1 MKKKIIIIVSILL
14 ALFLIGA
21 VVIFFVL
28 QSAGNKLSDE
38 IQNQLEESTTT
49 ESLES
54 EEITGTS
61 EICNILT
68 LDIAKQMLGDDA
80 KLGSQNYGNCT
91 YSSVSADSSSFG
103 VLTMVVS
110 KLNAVTAK
118 TNFESAKASIYENST
133 EPVTG
138 LNADEAYYATNLKQL
153 SLLKG
158 DSWIIISGVSDKFDS
173 EKELAIET
181 AKLVLE

>member
-14 ALFLIGA
+14 VLLLIGA
-21 VVIFFVL
+21 VVIYFVL
-28 QSAGNKLSDE
+28 QSAGKKISDE
-38 IQNQLEESTTT
+38 IQTQLDKNP
-49 ESLES
+49 
-54 EEITGTS
+54 EIEAMEGDENTGTS

-68 LDIAKQMLGDDA
+68 LDIAKQMLGEEA

-91 YSSVSADSSSFG
+91 YSLISADSSSFG

-110 KLNAVTAK
+110 KLNTLTAK
-118 TNFESAKASIYENST
+118 TNFEAAKTSIYEGST
-133 EPVTG
+133 ENVTG
-138 LNADEAYYATNLKQL
+138 LNADEAYYASNLKQL
-153 SLLKG
+153 SILKG
-158 DSWIIISGVSDKFDS
+158 DSWIIISGVSDKFES